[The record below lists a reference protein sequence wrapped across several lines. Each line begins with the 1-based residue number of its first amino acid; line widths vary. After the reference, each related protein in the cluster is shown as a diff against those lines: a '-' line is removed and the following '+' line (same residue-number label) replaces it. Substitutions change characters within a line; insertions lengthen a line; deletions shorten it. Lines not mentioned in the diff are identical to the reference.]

1 MITLSWKPILSN
13 LSEAYGELK
22 GLYCRLHFMAFGE
35 MPDNWQ
41 DDGSYKAWLEKRE
54 KEQPFT
60 EMTLFVSLD
69 HAYHHLNWAW
79 NIRRTPEERI
89 WHFTQESARKWDK
102 FPKTREFSDLWSST
116 TSTKK
121 IKDKPIS
128 RKISLTPVRVRIQMA
143 QWKLG
148 ILCHR
153 VEKEVE
159 NNSSIGNSRPQWS
172 NVDVDSQPLSE
183 KEFAK
188 RIHQIYAEMNMAWNS
203 RKDKTFVIKSYAI
216 HRRRYFPYIF
226 YR

>member
-1 MITLSWKPILSN
+1 MKTLSWKPILSN
-13 LSEAYGELK
+13 LSEAYGELT

-35 MPDNWQ
+35 MPDNWK

-54 KEQPFT
+54 KEHPFT
-60 EMTLFVSLD
+60 EMTLYVSLD

-89 WHFTQESARKWDK
+89 WHFTQESAGKWDK
-102 FPKTREFSDLWSST
+102 FPTTREFSDLWSST
-116 TSTKK
+116 NSTKK
-121 IKDKPIS
+121 IKNKPRS
-128 RKISLTPVRVRIQMA
+128 RKISLTPVRVRIQMV

-159 NNSSIGNSRPQWS
+159 NNSSIGNNNSKRS

-183 KEFAK
+183 NEFAK
-188 RIHQIYAEMNMAWNS
+188 RMHRIYAELNMAWNS
-203 RKDKTFVIKSYAI
+203 RKDKTFVIKPYAI
-216 HRRRYFPYIF
+216 HRRRYFPKIF
-226 YR
+226 QR